1 MNQKGLITA
10 QEVVNQ
16 LDITIPIL
24 NNWTSK
30 GVLQSTSPE
39 HGKRFFRQSDVN
51 RILGV
56 NTPAPEDKRGIETI
70 TQTAAMQSIFF
81 ANGIAK
87 LDAKS
92 KSLILEKGDLTQLKN
107 LKNPSLED
115 FENIFLGLR
124 NISHMNFIFSG
135 THNLKMTDLEQ
146 LIEQMSS
153 IINAPIIVLMNTDFN
168 RKILEIQEDG
178 KLIVNAKNLPSAIN
192 ILTNHLN
199 TIQ

>member
-1 MNQKGLITA
+1 MNQKGLLSA
-10 QEVVNQ
+10 KEVVEK

-24 NNWTSK
+24 NNWQTK
-30 GVLQSTSPE
+30 NILIPVNPE
-39 HGKRFFRQSDVN
+39 NGKRYFKTVDVN
-51 RILGV
+51 RILGL
-56 NTPAPEDKRGIETI
+56 NTPPPEGKRGIEAI

-81 ANGIAK
+81 ATGIRN

-135 THNLKMTDLEQ
+135 THNLKMTDLEH
-146 LIEQMSS
+146 LMEQMSS

-178 KLIVNAKNLPSAIN
+178 KLIVNAKNLPSALN
-192 ILTNHLN
+192 ILNNHLN